1 MENIVKQRLPI
12 GLSDFEEIITQ
23 NYYFVDKSLFIKEII
38 DNKAKVTLLP
48 RPRRF
53 GKTLNLSMVNYFF
66 EKHPDLESKKHLF
79 NNLNISKH
87 KNVMYLQGKSPVIF
101 LTFKDI
107 KVLTWENCYEH
118 LKMNIGDEFRRH
130 SYLLKSNILDENQK
144 TDFKQIITYKASIS
158 LYENSIKT
166 LTHHLYRYYKQKV
179 VLLIDE
185 YDTPIHAGYI
195 YKYYDQIISF
205 MRTFLSSGLKDNIN
219 LDFSIIT
226 GILRVAKESIF
237 SGLNNLEVMT
247 FLDKN
252 YSDKFGFTQQEAE
265 KLLSAYS
272 KEDGAK
278 IIKDAQNWYNG
289 YNFGENKIYNPWS
302 ILNFAKRKEFAPYWV
317 NTSSNDIIKKIMKT
331 GNKFFK
337 KNMQELIEGKSIDKH
352 INDNIVFADIDKKLD
367 TLWSFLLFSG
377 YLTYSNKRIVRN
389 HVFCELSIPNREVAY
404 VFEDIIMGWIEQG
417 VHLDDYEQMLKAL
430 VEGDIEEFKLYFE
443 QMTARSLSY
452 FDPVGDE
459 PELFYHALVLGMLV
473 SLNSTH
479 MIKSNRESGFGR
491 YDVMIIP
498 RDKSKLGIIIEFKQL
513 HDRIDKTLEIA
524 ASNALQQIDKKQY
537 ELEMRDMGITNI
549 IKLAIAFK
557 GKDALVVTN
566 NKDEINSTS

>member
-1 MENIVKQRLPI
+1 
-12 GLSDFEEIITQ
+12 
-23 NYYFVDKSLFIKEII
+23 
-38 DNKAKVTLLP
+38 
-48 RPRRF
+48 
-53 GKTLNLSMVNYFF
+53 
-66 EKHPDLESKKHLF
+66 
-79 NNLNISKH
+79 
-87 KNVMYLQGKSPVIF
+87 
-101 LTFKDI
+101 
-107 KVLTWENCYEH
+107 
-118 LKMNIGDEFRRH
+118 
-130 SYLLKSNILDENQK
+130 
-144 TDFKQIITYKASIS
+144 
-158 LYENSIKT
+158 
-166 LTHHLYRYYKQKV
+166 
-179 VLLIDE
+179 
-185 YDTPIHAGYI
+185 
-195 YKYYDQIISF
+195 

-219 LDFSIIT
+219 LDLSIIT

-247 FLDKN
+247 ILDDS
-252 YSDKFGFTQQEAE
+252 YSDKFGFTQYETEELLNTYVEKDKVNIIREAQ
-265 KLLSAYS
+265 
-272 KEDGAK
+272 D
-278 IIKDAQNWYNG
+278 WYNG
-289 YNFGENKIYNPWS
+289 YKFSEHQIYNPWS
-302 ILNFAKRKEFAPYWV
+302 ILNFAKRKKIAPYWV

-352 INDNIVFADIDKKLD
+352 VNDNIVFADIDKKLD
-367 TLWSFLLFSG
+367 TLWSFLHLSG
-377 YLTYSNKRIVRN
+377 YLTYYDKRIVGDSI
-389 HVFCELSIPNREVAY
+389 FCKLRIPNREISY
-404 VFEDIIMGWIEQG
+404 VFKDIIMGWIEQG

-443 QMTARSLSY
+443 NMTKRSLSY

-513 HDRIDKTLEIA
+513 HDKIDKTLEIA

-557 GKDALVVTN
+557 GKEALI
-566 NKDEINSTS
+566 KKQIDILK